1 MSATSPPAMPDTRVA
16 ASAVDARKVYGS
28 GDTKVQALDGVT
40 VDFESGRFTALM
52 GPSGSGKSTLMHCV
66 AGLDE
71 LSSGK
76 VFIGGTDLTT
86 LDDKEPQRRTDD
98 RRAGQESVRQSK

>member
-40 VDFESGRFTALM
+40 VDFESGRFTAIM
-52 GPSGSGKSTLMHCV
+52 GTSGSGKSTLMHTVARSEERRGGQACGITCV
-66 AGLDE
+66 LRVRADLD
-71 LSSGK
+71 K
-76 VFIGGTDLTT
+76 KKIKQKTN
-86 LDDKEPQRRTDD
+86 K
-98 RRAGQESVRQSK
+98 